1 MNNILFY
8 ALGAAVLAGLVTN
21 LLVPTITRF
30 ALALRA
36 VDLPGERRQQA
47 SAVPRLGGVAITAG
61 LAVAAGAAA
70 IARWSEWGAHIP
82 RGEVAALGLGTALVF
97 LVGTVDDLVGVSAV
111 KKLLFELVAA
121 WFLVRIGWSF
131 EVLRLPLV
139 GEVHLGIWG
148 FPVSLLWIAGVT
160 NAINLIDGLDG
171 LAGGVVTII
180 STSLLVYASL
190 QGNPGSVI
198 LMAATAGACLGFLRH
213 NWEPARIFMG
223 DSGSLTLGFLLGA
236 VSVHSSIKAPAAVA
250 ILVPILALGVPV
262 IDTLLVMAV
271 RFLDRPKG
279 PVTGRFLRMFHAD
292 RNHLH
297 HLLSHFGSRRSRI
310 VGVIYLAVLC
320 SCGMA
325 LFVAATGE
333 STLGVTLLVVEF
345 GVILAVRQ
353 MGLALAAGRLSRR
366 RRDEVRTAVLGPAE
380 TLPEPIVLHPAGR
393 SERRPTRLRAVVR
406 R

>member
-30 ALALRA
+30 ALALRV

-82 RGEVAALGLGTALVF
+82 RGELAALGLGTALVF
-97 LVGTVDDLVGVSAV
+97 LVGTVDDLVGVSAW

-160 NAINLIDGLDG
+160 NAI
-171 LAGGVVTII
+171 
-180 STSLLVYASL
+180 
-190 QGNPGSVI
+190 
-198 LMAATAGACLGFLRH
+198 
-213 NWEPARIFMG
+213 
-223 DSGSLTLGFLLGA
+223 
-236 VSVHSSIKAPAAVA
+236 
-250 ILVPILALGVPV
+250 
-262 IDTLLVMAV
+262 
-271 RFLDRPKG
+271 
-279 PVTGRFLRMFHAD
+279 
-292 RNHLH
+292 
-297 HLLSHFGSRRSRI
+297 
-310 VGVIYLAVLC
+310 
-320 SCGMA
+320 
-325 LFVAATGE
+325 
-333 STLGVTLLVVEF
+333 
-345 GVILAVRQ
+345 
-353 MGLALAAGRLSRR
+353 
-366 RRDEVRTAVLGPAE
+366 
-380 TLPEPIVLHPAGR
+380 
-393 SERRPTRLRAVVR
+393 
-406 R
+406 